1 MCDTNSDGWVDI
13 DEYTEILRKFG
24 KDGQDVDA
32 AIEFLFG
39 VYDENGIE
47 INMKNVMR
55 SFKAV

>member
-13 DEYTEILRKFG
+13 DEYTELLRKFG

-39 VYDENGIE
+39 VYDEDGIKTNIE
-47 INMKNVMR
+47 T
-55 SFKAV
+55 